1 MIGPTGHRL
10 IYLRMTI
17 PSLQPGTIRRLV
29 PMLMLYMGSSG
40 SLLASSAAQLLTFAI
55 LARYLGVEQF
65 GLYAIITA
73 VTNVGVQLCG
83 LGAQESLIR
92 RVAQDPGMYP
102 RMLGH
107 AYILSAASGIVLFLL
122 GLAILP
128 VVAPVSDDLAT
139 TVVAMAL
146 ILASNL
152 ILLKIISLATQSYIA
167 HSQFA
172 TANRIE
178 VMFAV
183 VRTVAAVLGCLVF
196 GVASVAG
203 WAWWHFA
210 AHVAAAAVAL
220 MATRRLGRPQW
231 AVVRDEIRIGLLF
244 STQFLFKA
252 LRGNADLLVLG
263 VVASSEILG
272 SYSITRRLVES
283 SYLSIEALNRLIY
296 PGSAQIAVSGIH
308 NAAGRIRQV
317 LLAALL
323 ISLGTAMVMFLL
335 SPWLPLIF
343 GAEYVSLV
351 WLTRALCWVV
361 VLMAV
366 YVVALEALGAAGLQG
381 ARAAILN
388 TGNILGAGLVALAT
402 WQWSIGGTLVSY
414 YVVELGIA
422 VAAWI
427 VLLRKIRSHREA
439 AERACTA

>member
-1 MIGPTGHRL
+1 
-10 IYLRMTI
+10 MTI

-29 PMLMLYMGSSG
+29 PMVMLYMGSSG
-40 SLLASSAAQLLTFAI
+40 SLLASSAAQLVTFAI

-102 RMLGH
+102 KMLGH
-107 AYILSAASGIVLFLL
+107 AYILSAASGLVLFLI

-139 TVVAMAL
+139 TVVAMGL

-167 HSQFA
+167 HSRFA

-178 VMFAV
+178 VAFAAF
-183 VRTVAAVLGCLVF
+183 RTVAAVLGCLVF

-220 MATRRLGRPQW
+220 MATRRLGWPQW
-231 AVVRDEIRIGLLF
+231 TIVREEIRIGLLF

-308 NAAGRIRQV
+308 NAAGRIRRV
-317 LLAALL
+317 LLAALF
-323 ISLGTAMVMFLL
+323 ISFGTATAMFIL

-402 WQWSIGGTLVSY
+402 WEWSIGGTLASY

-427 VLLRKIRSHREA
+427 VLLRKIRIHREA
-439 AERACTA
+439 AERACAV

>member
-1 MIGPTGHRL
+1 
-10 IYLRMTI
+10 
-17 PSLQPGTIRRLV
+17 
-29 PMLMLYMGSSG
+29 MLMLYMGSGG
-40 SLLASSAAQLLTFAI
+40 SMLASSAAQLVTFAI

-102 RMLGH
+102 KMLGH
-107 AYILSAASGIVLFLL
+107 AYVLSAASGIVLFLL

-139 TVVAMAL
+139 TVTAMAL

-152 ILLKIISLATQSYIA
+152 ILLKIISLAAQSYIA
-167 HSQFA
+167 HSRFA

-178 VMFAV
+178 VMFAA
-183 VRTVAAVLGCLVF
+183 VRTAAAVLGCLVF
-196 GVASVAG
+196 GVTSVAG

-210 AHVAAAAVAL
+210 AYLVAAAVAL
-220 MATRRLGRPQW
+220 MATRRLGWPQW
-231 AVVRDEIRIGLLF
+231 TVVRDEIRIGLLF

-263 VVASSEILG
+263 GVASSEILG

-296 PGSAQIAVSGIH
+296 PGSALIAVSGIH

-317 LLAALL
+317 LLAALF
-323 ISLGTAMVMFLL
+323 ISLGTATAMFIL
-335 SPWLPLIF
+335 SPLLPLIF

-351 WLTRALCWVV
+351 WMTRALCWVV
-361 VLMAV
+361 VLMAI
-366 YVVALEALGAAGLQG
+366 YVVVLEVLGAAGLQG
-381 ARAAILN
+381 TRAAIVN
-388 TGNILGAGLVALAT
+388 TGNILGAGLVAFAT

-414 YVVELGIA
+414 YLVELGIA
-422 VAAWI
+422 IAAWI
-427 VLLRKIRSHREA
+427 VLLRKIRLHREA